1 MKQLLILLFVALS
14 FNVSAQS
21 AFKRYPKP
29 THAKLTYLNNRGIT
43 SANVNPE
50 VIALR
55 FSAPTATYLYPQRMI
70 GTSLGIGY
78 NRMHWVDSLQKYYKD
93 FALNLAIIA
102 AGNTTPNVNN
112 FMSIG
117 IFACFYNS
125 LFQFGPVYTLPS
137 ATIPKGT
144 FGVGVNIGVPF

>member
-1 MKQLLILLFVALS
+1 MKQLFLILLIALS
-14 FNVSAQS
+14 LNDVSAQS
-21 AFKRYPKP
+21 VFKRMPKP
-29 THAKLTYLNNRGIT
+29 NNPKSKYEKTYKGALL
-43 SANVNPE
+43 ANPE

-144 FGVGVNIGVPF
+144 FGIGVNIGVPF